1 MAKEKNMDE
10 NQQGAAESR
19 AQENVEAGASHVRH
33 AADDVRHAADDLKA
47 AASAVADQYRDRAGE
62 VINDARDRARA
73 FQEDGTA
80 YVRENPTKALLSAA
94 AVGFVLGLLFR
105 R

>member
-10 NQQGAAESR
+10 NQQGGASARAQDNLESSASHARRAAE
-19 AQENVEAGASHVRH
+19 
-33 AADDVRHAADDLKA
+33 DLKA
-47 AASAVADQYRDRAGE
+47 AAGAVADQYRGRAGDA
-62 VINDARDRARA
+62 INDARDRARA

-80 YVRENPTKALLSAA
+80 YVRENPTKALLSALA
-94 AVGFVLGLLFR
+94 IGFVLGLLFR